1 MSETQHPTPP
11 ADAPDGSTNLTE
23 EQKRYTEQLGDGS
36 PTGDAT
42 EDPRQDTDTA
52 SGGEPEEQREPE
64 KRGSDE
70 QRSADGPTRPE
81 DVDLETGTDPDGA
94 PIENPSGG

>member
-1 MSETQHPTPP
+1 MSENQQPTPP
-11 ADAPDGSTNLTE
+11 SDGPDGSTNLTE
-23 EQKRYTEQLGDGS
+23 EQKQYTERLGDGS
-36 PTGDAT
+36 PTGNAT

-52 SGGEPEEQREPE
+52 SGGDPDDQQ
-64 KRGSDE
+64 RGS
-70 QRSADGPTRPE
+70 DGPTRPE